1 MNIKLIA
8 LDLDGTLLNSRK
20 ELTPR
25 TKGVLA
31 LAAQK
36 GIHIVPSTGR
46 AFEGMPE
53 AVRALPCVRYG
64 LCINGGCLW
73 DARENRA
80 IHTAEI
86 PFDRAEEIL
95 DCAEDYC
102 RRYGG
107 MYDCYVDGW
116 GRSDRRVFDHLTDYV
131 DEDVAGIIRSTRR
144 PVGDLRGYVRGLH
157 HNVQKIILFI
167 RDKEKHDRVM
177 EELREALPDMAV
189 TAAIPCNIEINN
201 KEANKGAA
209 LRILC
214 RHLGFGTEN
223 AMACGDGG
231 NDKTMIE
238 EAGLGVAMANAVQE
252 VKEAAD
258 YITLSN
264 DEDGVAAAIEKFVL
278 RIG

>member
-1 MNIKLIA
+1 MDIKLIA
-8 LDLDGTLLNSRK
+8 LDLDGTLLNSRG
-20 ELTPR
+20 ELTPL
-25 TKGVLA
+25 TLEALA
-31 LAAQK
+31 LAAK
-36 GIHIVPSTGR
+36 RGVHIVPSTGR

-53 AVRALPCVRYG
+53 AVRTLPFVRYG

-73 DARENRA
+73 DAQEEKA
-80 IHTAEI
+80 IYTAEI
-86 PFDRAEEIL
+86 PFDRAEEIF
-95 DCAEDYC
+95 DYAERC
-102 RRYGG
+102 CERYGG

-116 GRSDRRVFDHLTDYV
+116 GRSDRRFYDHLTDYV
-131 DEDVAGIIRSTRR
+131 DADVAGIIRSTRR
-144 PVGDLRGYVRGLH
+144 PVDDLRGYVRGLH
-157 HNVQKIILFI
+157 HDIQKIILFI
-167 RDKEKHDRVM
+167 REKEKHDLVM
-177 EELREALPDMAV
+177 EELRETLPDMAV

-238 EAGLGVAMANAVQE
+238 AAGLGVAMANATQE

-264 DEDGVAAAIEKFVL
+264 DEDGVAAVIEKFVL
-278 RIG
+278 R